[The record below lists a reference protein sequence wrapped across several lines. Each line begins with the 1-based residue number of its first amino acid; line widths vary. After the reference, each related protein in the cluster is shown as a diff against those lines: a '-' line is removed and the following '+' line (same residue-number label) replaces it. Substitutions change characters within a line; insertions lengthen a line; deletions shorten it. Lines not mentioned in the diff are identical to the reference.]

1 MRAWSRISG
10 VFRTFKE
17 PAFEK
22 LLPDLVVDPAHPRP
36 YTLVIDLDKFLVC
49 HMWDPEH
56 SRWRIAKRPGAELFL
71 FYAAQM
77 FEVVVFSS
85 LPQHEGDAVVKKL
98 DPFGCISHSLFRF
111 ATTHTNSGVFLKDL
125 SKLNRD
131 LSKVVVLGHDRAGFS
146 KQPDNFIQMR
156 EWNGD
161 HQDRSLEQS
170 IDFLEMLAFSRMADV
185 RPAIKYQ
192 SGKVFPEDFDAEQA
206 RTFEEARQKNIE
218 MVSKRSDNVVFRFF
232 GLAKSASVLAKEHPT
247 YAAKKEDRME
257 LRKREFAHLQALMQ
271 KQLEAEMEKEK
282 AFYKE
287 HKMALWDL
295 FSKGPPAASS
305 NN

>member
-1 MRAWSRISG
+1 MSG

-17 PAFEK
+17 PAFDK

-49 HMWDPEH
+49 HMWDPQQ

-111 ATTHTNSGVFLKDL
+111 ATTHTDTGGYLKDL
-125 SKLNRD
+125 SKINRD
-131 LSKVVVLGHDRAGFS
+131 LAKVIVMGHDKTGFS
-146 KQPDNFIQMR
+146 RHPENFVQMR
-156 EWNGD
+156 EWHGD
-161 HQDRSLEQS
+161 AHDGALEES
-170 IDFLEMLAFSRMADV
+170 IDYLEMLAFSRMADL

-192 SGKVFPEDFDAEQA
+192 AGKLFPDGFEREQA
-206 RTFEEARQKNIE
+206 EAFDTARQQSIQSQTRRN
-218 MVSKRSDNVVFRFF
+218 DNFVFRLF
-232 GLAKSASVLAKEHPT
+232 GLAKSASLLQKETPT
-247 YAAKKEDRME
+247 YAVKKQERIE
-257 LRKREFAHLQALMQ
+257 LRRREFAHLRELMQ
-271 KQLEAEMEKEK
+271 KQMQAEMDKEK

-295 FSKGPPAASS
+295 FSKGPPAPRPDHPQGPSV
-305 NN
+305 